1 MKKVK
6 LNWVLIHHSKLW
18 KQNLNNLK
26 KVLGDKECKTE
37 EMFEIIEVENGN
49 IKRNFDTWKIDHN
62 VIICILM
69 TLLGTETNLGAIL
82 QGIWKVLFI
91 YEIFMQDGRFNT
103 YIYIYLQNIQITA
116 FQMSLV
122 EKERNKWIN
131 FKFKQQISCR
141 SYCKVQAETRIK
153 ISK

>member
-69 TLLGTETNLGAIL
+69 TLLGTETNLGAINTAGNL
-82 QGIWKVLFI
+82 KSFI
-91 YEIFMQDGRFNT
+91 YLWNLYAGWSFQYI
-103 YIYIYLQNIQITA
+103 YIYIYLQNTQITA

-122 EKERNKWIN
+122 EKERNKWVN
-131 FKFKQQISCR
+131 FKFQI
-141 SYCKVQAETRIK
+141 
-153 ISK
+153 

>member
-6 LNWVLIHHSKLW
+6 LNRVLIHHSKLW

-131 FKFKQQISCR
+131 FKFQI
-141 SYCKVQAETRIK
+141 
-153 ISK
+153 

>member
-91 YEIFMQDGRFNT
+91 YEIFMQDGRFIT
-103 YIYIYLQNIQITA
+103 YIYIFTKHTNYCFPNESCRKGKKQ
-116 FQMSLV
+116 V
-122 EKERNKWIN
+122 NK
-131 FKFKQQISCR
+131 FQISNLNN
-141 SYCKVQAETRIK
+141 KFQAEAIARFRQK
-153 ISK
+153 PE

>member
-6 LNWVLIHHSKLW
+6 LNWVLIHHNKLW

-37 EMFEIIEVENGN
+37 EMFEMIEVENGN
-49 IKRNFDTWKIDHN
+49 IKRNFSTWKIDHN

-69 TLLGTETNLGAIL
+69 TLLGTETNLGAINTAGNL
-82 QGIWKVLFI
+82 KSFI
-91 YEIFMQDGRFNT
+91 YLWNLYAGWSFQYI
-103 YIYIYLQNIQITA
+103 YIYIYLQNTQITA

-122 EKERNKWIN
+122 EKERNKWVN
-131 FKFKQQISCR
+131 FKFQI
-141 SYCKVQAETRIK
+141 
-153 ISK
+153 

>member
-69 TLLGTETNLGAIL
+69 TLLGTETNLGAIQ

-103 YIYIYLQNIQITA
+103 YIYIFTKHTNYCFPNESCRKGKKQ
-116 FQMSLV
+116 V
-122 EKERNKWIN
+122 NK
-131 FKFKQQISCR
+131 FQISNLN
-141 SYCKVQAETRIK
+141 SKFQAEAIARFRQK
-153 ISK
+153 PE

>member
-103 YIYIYLQNIQITA
+103 YIYLQNIQITA
-116 FQMSLV
+116 FQTSLV

-131 FKFKQQISCR
+131 FKFQI
-141 SYCKVQAETRIK
+141 
-153 ISK
+153 

>member
-103 YIYIYLQNIQITA
+103 YIYIFTKHTNYCFPN
-116 FQMSLV
+116 
-122 EKERNKWIN
+122 E
-131 FKFKQQISCR
+131 SCR
-141 SYCKVQAETRIK
+141 KGKKQVNKFQI
-153 ISK
+153 